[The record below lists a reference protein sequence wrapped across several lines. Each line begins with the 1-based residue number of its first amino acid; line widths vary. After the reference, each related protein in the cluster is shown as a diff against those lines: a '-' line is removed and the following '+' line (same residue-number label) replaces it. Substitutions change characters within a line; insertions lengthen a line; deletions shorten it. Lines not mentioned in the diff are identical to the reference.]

1 MKRVVVLYSVCFLLT
16 LLVAI
21 VAGLVFTVMFW
32 TASGPAQLDPLMG
45 FLASVETW
53 FLFPW
58 RQILT
63 STFHHYPTPKVF
75 WVLSSL
81 SWGAVLYFF
90 HELLR
95 WVESFISVERGEN
108 SEPAEQSA
116 AANGAPR
123 RPSALPL
130 GDMSTM
136 KQVTVIYCVCSFL
149 PLLVAMVAIVA
160 SKVFIQIYGLL
171 VGPPDSMMEFSLV
184 NDRMWFFFPWRPT
197 LSSNFNQ
204 HIGAPRELLVWVL
217 SSLSWGAV
225 LYLFHQS
232 LQWAEGFFSD

>member
-1 MKRVVVLYSVCFLLT
+1 
-16 LLVAI
+16 
-21 VAGLVFTVMFW
+21 MFW
-32 TASGPAQLDPLMG
+32 TASSPPGELDPLMG
-45 FLASVETW
+45 FLASIETW

-63 STFHHYPTPKVF
+63 SNFHHPGTLKVF

-81 SWGAVLYFF
+81 LWGAVLYYF
-90 HELLR
+90 HQLLR
-95 WVESFISVERGEN
+95 WIQSRISVEPHKKGDT
-108 SEPAEQSA
+108 AEQGA

-130 GDMSTM
+130 GDMSMM
-136 KQVTVIYCVCSFL
+136 KQVAVIYCVCCLL
-149 PLLVAMVAIVA
+149 PLLVAMFAIVA
-160 SKVFIQIYGLL
+160 TKVFIQIYGLL
-171 VGPPDSMMEFSLV
+171 VGPPDSMMGFSLV

-197 LSSNFNQ
+197 LTTNFNH
-204 HIGAPRELLVWVL
+204 HIGALKELLVWVL

-232 LQWAEGFFSD
+232 LQWAEGVFSVKRHEQRDAA